1 MFEFIQLLITY
12 TQLLMYFI
20 QKDLSTK
27 TQYRLNSKS
36 SQKYIILKSY
46 LLQLYKETPVLKV

>member
-12 TQLLMYFI
+12 TQLVMYFI
-20 QKDLSTK
+20 QKVLSTK